1 MKIYINVMD
10 EFDKMINGKIYDPND
25 KKILK
30 LRQKAHKICL
40 EYNKLDEC
48 DSSRNELIKELLGQ
62 KTNAF
67 FQGPIYFDYGINFK
81 VGKNFYAN
89 FNFTCLDVSIINIG
103 NNVFV
108 GPNCSI
114 VTPMHPFLYSER
126 NLYVNDKN
134 ITTDKEY
141 SKPITIGSNCWLA
154 SNVTIIGGVNIGEGC
169 VIGAGS
175 VVTKDIPPFSLAA
188 GNPCKV
194 IRKIDENDSIYLK
207 KNLF

>member
-1 MKIYINVMD
+1 MD
-10 EFDKMINGKIYDPND
+10 EFNKMVNGKIYDPNEENL
-25 KKILK
+25 LK

-48 DSSRNELIKELLGQ
+48 DPKRNELIEELLGQ
-62 KTNAF
+62 KTNAY
-67 FQGPIYFDYGINFK
+67 FQGPIYFDYGINLK

-89 FNFTCLDVSIINIG
+89 FNFTCLDVSPIKIG
-103 NNVFV
+103 DNVFV

-114 VTPMHPFLYSER
+114 VTPMHPFLPSER
-126 NLYVNDKN
+126 NPYVNDKN

-154 SNVTIIGGVNIGEGC
+154 SNVTIVGGVNIGDGC

-175 VVTKDIPPFSLAA
+175 VVTRDIPPFSLAA

>member
-1 MKIYINVMD
+1 M
-10 EFDKMINGKIYDPND
+10 
-25 KKILK
+25 
-30 LRQKAHKICL
+30 
-40 EYNKLDEC
+40 
-48 DSSRNELIKELLGQ
+48 LGQ

-67 FQGPIYFDYGINFK
+67 FQGPIYFDYGINLK
-81 VGKNFYAN
+81 VGKNFYA
-89 FNFTCLDVSIINIG
+89 NFTCLDVSIINIED
-103 NNVFV
+103 NIFV

-154 SNVTIIGGVNIGEGC
+154 SYVTIIGGVNIGEGC
-169 VIGAGS
+169 VIGVRS
-175 VVTKDIPPFSLAA
+175 VVTKDIPPFSLAT

-194 IRKIDENDSIYLK
+194 IRKIDEKDSIYLK